1 MSLKILIVDDSETV
15 RAVLCKALRLAEL
28 PIDACH
34 EAGDGEQALAL
45 LEKEQVD
52 LIFTDINMPV
62 MNGLELIQ
70 RLSADGVLRSI
81 PVIVVTTEASQ
92 QRVDYMK
99 RSGVAA
105 YVRKP
110 FYPEQL
116 RDIVNDVL
124 GASHAH

>member
-1 MSLKILIVDDSETV
+1 MSLNVLIVDDSETV
-15 RAVLCKALRLAEL
+15 RAVLGKALRLAEL
-28 PIDACH
+28 PIEQCH
-34 EAGDGEQALAL
+34 EAANGQEALDL
-45 LEKEQVD
+45 LREKPVD

-62 MNGLELIQ
+62 MTGLELIAQ
-70 RLSADGVLRSI
+70 LSADGTLSAI

-99 RSGVAA
+99 QSGVAA

-116 RDIVNDVL
+116 RDTVNQVL
-124 GASHAH
+124 GEAHVG